1 MGKIIYLNNFECPFI
16 DAVKDVPTTGTPDT
30 ELNYGILRLN
40 NTASGVLVNP
50 TGGDYYLLTAFKRSG
65 GAESAFEVMKVTE
78 VDITTYPGECRIKV
92 DRAQEG
98 TSAKAYVTGDLVQ
111 LRWTKGSAE
120 AVVQRDAT
128 ETLTNKTLNTPVLA
142 NPSYSGTTANGGT
155 VTTIDING
163 GTIDG
168 AAIGASSASSGA
180 FTTVESSGSMLVKGA
195 ALLGYGVGA
204 GGTAVQPVNNTGTV
218 TLNKPTG
225 KITTSGAF
233 FTSYNTYVF
242 TFNNSFITP
251 ATMLYLSVPGQP
263 DFVVKTQAFNGYAT
277 VSLMNNGPSSV
288 YGSVDCY
295 FNIFSTSTS

>member
-1 MGKIIYLNNFECPFI
+1 MGKILYLNNFECPFI
-16 DAVKDVPTTGTPDT
+16 DAVKDVPTTGTPAT

-92 DRAQEG
+92 ARAQEG

-128 ETLTNKTLNTPVLA
+128 ETLTNKTLTTPVLS
-142 NPSYSGTTANGGT
+142 NPSYSGTTANVGT

-168 AAIGASSASSGA
+168 VAIGASSASSGA
-180 FTTVESSGSMLVKGA
+180 FSK
-195 ALLGYGVGA
+195 
-204 GGTAVQPVNNTGTV
+204 
-218 TLNKPTG
+218 
-225 KITTSGAF
+225 F
-233 FTSYNTYVF
+233 W
-242 TFNNSFITP
+242 
-251 ATMLYLSVPGQP
+251 
-263 DFVVKTQAFNGYAT
+263 
-277 VSLMNNGPSSV
+277 
-288 YGSVDCY
+288 
-295 FNIFSTSTS
+295 